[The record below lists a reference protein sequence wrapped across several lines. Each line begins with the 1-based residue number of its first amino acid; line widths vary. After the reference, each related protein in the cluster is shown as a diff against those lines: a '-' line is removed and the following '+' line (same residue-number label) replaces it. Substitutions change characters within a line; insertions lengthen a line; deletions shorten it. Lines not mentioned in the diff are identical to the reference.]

1 MTYVNNLFKAEH
13 AAGVVSFIIVLFAG
27 LRIAGVRMMAVEEF
41 DYVEAASVDIEV
53 DVSCLEIRRAGL
65 PDLCLR
71 IEPFDLLPRSLAQ
84 PFAVRCRVDEQ
95 QVQMV
100 VLRLLVDS
108 GVWWFCISG

>member
-13 AAGVVSFIIVLFAG
+13 AARVVSFIIVLFAG

-108 GVWWFCISG
+108 GVWWFCISR